1 MPVFEEGF
9 ATALTARTGVHS
21 RPEAGRREQKARGQ
35 RASPHFCARCHAPT
49 FVPKPRHPTP
59 GRSTPLSPPMLEA
72 AICHTTCGG

>member
-35 RASPHFCARCHAPT
+35 RASPHFCAMPRSHVRAETSSPDARPLNAP
-49 FVPKPRHPTP
+49 V
-59 GRSTPLSPPMLEA
+59 A
-72 AICHTTCGG
+72 AYA